1 MSTST
6 GPKTFTASEAIAKKL
21 RVSIVAAS
29 TTDPPEVEIA
39 DATTHGIGTNE
50 VVVAINKL
58 CAIDLFSSGKSSEV
72 VAAGAFAVGAT
83 LYPAAGGKVD
93 DAVSGNPL
101 GTAIEAATADEDIVE
116 MIPVVNTDT

>member
-1 MSTST
+1 MGTST

-29 TTDPPEVEIA
+29 ATDPVGVEIA

-50 VVVAINKL
+50 VIAASGEL
-58 CAIDLFSSGKSSEV
+58 CSIDLFSSGKSSEV
-72 VAAGAFAVGAT
+72 VALTAFAVGAT

-93 DAVSGNPL
+93 DAVSGTPI
-101 GTAIEAATADEDIVE
+101 GTSLEAATADGDIIE